1 MAKSILIVSGS
12 TAMNYLLQ
20 TVLKKEYEIISV
32 SDVFQAMQHLRK
44 NKSINTILIDLDFQM
59 QHGWELI
66 EHIKSSR
73 LFKLPVIVLSTDK
86 NDTLK
91 KKCYDFEVDEIFI
104 KPFNPLDLIAA
115 INTITPEKE
124 SLVNS

>member
-1 MAKSILIVSGS
+1 MAKTILIVSGS

-44 NKSINTILIDLDFQM
+44 NKLIKTILIDLDFQM

-73 LFKLPVIVLSTDK
+73 LFQLPVIVLSTDK

-104 KPFNPLDLIAA
+104 KPFNPLDLITA
-115 INTITPEKE
+115 INMITLDKE

>member
-115 INTITPEKE
+115 INMITPEKE

>member
-1 MAKSILIVSGS
+1 MAKTILIVSGS

-32 SDVFQAMQHLRK
+32 SDVFQATQHLRK
-44 NKSINTILIDLDFQM
+44 NKSIKTILIDLDFQM

-73 LFKLPVIVLSTDK
+73 LFKLPVIVLSTDN

-115 INTITPEKE
+115 INMITPEKE

>member
-44 NKSINTILIDLDFQM
+44 NKSIGTILIDLDFQM

-115 INTITPEKE
+115 INMITPEKE

>member
-44 NKSINTILIDLDFQM
+44 NKSIKTILIDLDFQM

-73 LFKLPVIVLSTDK
+73 LFKLPVIVLSTDN

-115 INTITPEKE
+115 IKMIMPEKE